1 MGGPYGKRPN
11 RPWSLC
17 AEGQRPAARRGPGV
31 NGKRADM
38 QRISIGVVPPVFRS
52 PAVFGAVREKK
63 TGGSLFLRAVSR
75 ADIQVCPFGDCS
87 RVFDFQREEKDWK
100 IRLIAYFP
108 IRICAEASQI
118 P

>member
-11 RPWSLC
+11 RPWSFC

-52 PAVFGAVREKK
+52 PAVFGAVREKE
-63 TGGSLFLRAVSR
+63 TGGSLFLQAASR
-75 ADIQVCPFGDCS
+75 ADIQVCPFGDCGGG
-87 RVFDFQREEKDWK
+87 FDFQREEKDNGRK
-100 IRLIAYFP
+100 ETGRSDHIHG
-108 IRICAEASQI
+108 
-118 P
+118 